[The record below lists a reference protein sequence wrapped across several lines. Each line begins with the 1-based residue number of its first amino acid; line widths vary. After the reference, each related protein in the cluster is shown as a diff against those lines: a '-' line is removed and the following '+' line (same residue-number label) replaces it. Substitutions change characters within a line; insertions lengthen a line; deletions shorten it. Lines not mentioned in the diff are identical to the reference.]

1 MRESDHIGRDAIGPA
16 DDEAELAHA
25 PGQLL
30 DPRGE
35 LLARS
40 RPAIDGQRDDVRA
53 RRERFSQRSV
63 VLDLNFLDRRVVAQP
78 TQVLIDGV
86 AVVSFLELTDGE
98 HADLH
103 RDMIRWPPRMLGILA
118 ALALVALNG
127 FFVAA
132 EFSMVRVRP
141 AQLQRLEKK
150 GVPGATAALKIA
162 REIDRYLSSSQIGIT
177 LCSLALGWIGEPAF
191 AWIVEH
197 AWFAATGKVLGG
209 RAHAVGAGVAFAM
222 ITYLHVLLGEQIPK
236 LIALHRAEQVALFL
250 ARPFRLVFVILLP
263 IRFLIEGAT
272 RIVLRAFGLKG
283 GIPGEGELSEEELT
297 SVIAATLARGPRAED
312 KRALLERVVRFASR
326 QARHAMVP
334 RVDIKYLPVATSGR
348 DAITFLRQQE
358 YTRIV
363 LTERDDVDR
372 VVGYLYSKDLLL
384 DPKNGELPDLT
395 TIRRDIL
402 YVPEP
407 QSLIDVLRAMQQAQT
422 LFALVVDEYG
432 GTSGLLTMEDLLEEI
447 VGEIRDEADE
457 EEQPRLRELPGM
469 GGTWDVDPLLPLDEL
484 RGIGIE
490 VPDGAEGE
498 ALGGFLVREL
508 GRIPR
513 RGDRVRLGP
522 YDAEIR
528 AVRRRRVLRVRL
540 HPHAPTVSPPANIE
554 IRELDYENDADT
566 TLPPGS

>member
-1 MRESDHIGRDAIGPA
+1 
-16 DDEAELAHA
+16 
-25 PGQLL
+25 
-30 DPRGE
+30 
-35 LLARS
+35 
-40 RPAIDGQRDDVRA
+40 
-53 RRERFSQRSV
+53 
-63 VLDLNFLDRRVVAQP
+63 
-78 TQVLIDGV
+78 
-86 AVVSFLELTDGE
+86 
-98 HADLH
+98 
-103 RDMIRWPPRMLGILA
+103 MLGLLA

-150 GVPGATAALKIA
+150 GVPGASSALKVA
-162 REIDRYLSSSQIGIT
+162 REIDRYLSVSQIGIT

-197 AWFAATGKVLGG
+197 AWFAATGRAMGG
-209 RAHAVGAGVAFAM
+209 RAHAIGAGVAFAT

-236 LIALHRAEQVALFL
+236 LIALHRAESAALFL
-250 ARPFRLVFVILLP
+250 ARPFRIMFYLLAP
-263 IRFLIEGAT
+263 VRFLIEGAT

-297 SVIAATLARGPRAED
+297 SIIAATLARGPRAED

-348 DAITFLRQQE
+348 DAIAFLRQQE

-384 DPKNGELPDLT
+384 DPKNADLPDLSS
-395 TIRRDIL
+395 IRRDIL

-469 GGTWDVDPLLPLDEL
+469 SGTWDVDPLLPLDEL
-484 RGIGIE
+484 RGIGIDTPE
-490 VPDGAEGE
+490 GSEGE
-498 ALGGFLVREL
+498 TLGGYLVREL
-508 GRIPR
+508 GRIPK
-513 RGDRVRLGP
+513 RGDRMRLGP
-522 YDAEIR
+522 FDAEIR

-540 HPHAPTVSPPANIE
+540 HPHAPTIHPPAASVQIK
-554 IRELDYENDADT
+554 ELDYETDADT